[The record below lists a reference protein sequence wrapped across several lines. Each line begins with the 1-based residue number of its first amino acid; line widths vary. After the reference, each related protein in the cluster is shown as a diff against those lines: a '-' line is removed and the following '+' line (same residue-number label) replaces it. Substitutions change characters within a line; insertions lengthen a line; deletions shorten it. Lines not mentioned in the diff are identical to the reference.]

1 MTTVNQ
7 ISSWGSASNV
17 NFLIVLVPSS
27 TKQAAPRWQ
36 CLAIS
41 YHCDAAHQLALAP
54 SPLELLSPASFNR
67 QLPSWGSADEK
78 YISHGKCLD
87 ASQLQVLIAG
97 SNAVLNLFTQG
108 IIELWLTATE
118 WYRGPKVQNK
128 PESKFMRDMSNKHG
142 GWDATPFRKSLHI

>member
-17 NFLIVLVPSS
+17 NFLIVL
-27 TKQAAPRWQ
+27 
-36 CLAIS
+36 
-41 YHCDAAHQLALAP
+41 AAHQLALAP

-87 ASQLQVLIAG
+87 ASPLQVLIAG

-108 IIELWLTATE
+108 IIEL
-118 WYRGPKVQNK
+118 
-128 PESKFMRDMSNKHG
+128 
-142 GWDATPFRKSLHI
+142 